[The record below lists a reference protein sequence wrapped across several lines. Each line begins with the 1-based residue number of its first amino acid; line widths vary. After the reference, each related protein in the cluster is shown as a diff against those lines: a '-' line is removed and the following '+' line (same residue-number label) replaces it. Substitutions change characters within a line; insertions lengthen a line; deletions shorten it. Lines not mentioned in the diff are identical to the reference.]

1 MLKKKSS
8 STEKKRKHS
17 QSEERH
23 ESNKRRSAESNLE
36 KAKEELA
43 DAELDRIGSDIEEG
57 GLDLSLP
64 FQPITAYVTDKRE
77 MLEQCLHVLGEKKLR
92 KMLPDELKDCSLEEI
107 QNMCW
112 EQLEP
117 ISEKNVM
124 RILAGEELTSGSSDE
139 KTEETLESQQD
150 NNVDSTSCLKETAKA
165 EDPKQEGVGS
175 GEESDVL
182 SINADTYDSDIEGPK
197 EEQTVK
203 AVDGAVKVAHSSK
216 DGADPVV
223 NPVPANP
230 EPPTGSQPTEAK
242 KDILSDI
249 DKSVCEILAI
259 SSSSSKEEAKEQS
272 LPPQST
278 EVALPVQ
285 GGPVSGRA
293 PAACPPSIQQLELLE
308 LEMRA
313 RAIKALMK
321 ASDGKKPCV
330 AKNV

>member
-23 ESNKRRSAESNLE
+23 DNNKRRSTESNLE
-36 KAKEELA
+36 DSKDELA
-43 DAELDRIGSDIEEG
+43 DPELDRIGSDIEDG

-77 MLEQCLHVLGEKKLR
+77 MLEQCFHVLGDKKLR

-107 QNMCW
+107 KKLCW

-117 ISEKNVM
+117 ISEKNLTQ
-124 RILAGEELTSGSSDE
+124 ILAGEELTSGNGDE
-139 KTEETLESQQD
+139 STNETLESQQD
-150 NNVDSTSCLKETAKA
+150 NNVDSTSCLKETAKT
-165 EDPKQEGVGS
+165 EDPKQEGGGS
-175 GEESDVL
+175 SEESDVL

-203 AVDGAVKVAHSSK
+203 AADGSVKAADSNREGVNP
-216 DGADPVV
+216 DPV
-223 NPVPANP
+223 NP
-230 EPPTGSQPTEAK
+230 EPPAGSQPTEAK
-242 KDILSDI
+242 KDIQSDI
-249 DKSVCEILAI
+249 DKSVSEILAL
-259 SSSSSKEEAKEQS
+259 SSISSKEEEVQCV
-272 LPPQST
+272 PPQSAD
-278 EVALPVQ
+278 VSSPVQ
-285 GGPVSGRA
+285 GGPVSSRA
-293 PAACPPSIQQLELLE
+293 PTVCQPSIQQLELLE

-330 AKNV
+330 PKIV